1 MGNAVDLS
9 RSAAALAALVFVTVS
24 SPAHGADAREPFA
37 WPASLAPFGDG
48 YPKAGDACRRL
59 GESPATSAYL
69 DHTATLVG
77 CPGGADSA
85 SVRAMLRDHRGH
97 VVGQAEGV
105 TLISV
110 PMDAAM
116 SRAATGQKNGHK
128 NGHKN
133 EHPKTKGTAFSATG
147 KLPCAR
153 SAGQIAGMCRFV
165 VTRHSDRTANV
176 TVYWP
181 PGGARTIFFG
191 ADGAVIGVSTTATD
205 QSLAQKAVARK
216 NGEVNLISVGDERYE
231 ITDSILS
238 GK

>member
-1 MGNAVDLS
+1 MGNTIKLFRS
-9 RSAAALAALVFVTVS
+9 RATFAALAFIALS
-24 SPAHGADAREPFA
+24 SPVHAADAREPFA

-48 YPKAGDACRRL
+48 YPKAGNACRRL

-85 SVRAMLRDHRGH
+85 SVRAMLRDRRGH

-110 PMDAAM
+110 PTDAAT
-116 SRAATGQKNGHK
+116 SSAVPNHK
-128 NGHKN
+128 D
-133 EHPKTKGTAFSATG
+133 EHSKTRGTAFSATG

-153 SAGQIAGMCRFV
+153 RAGQTTSMCRFH
-165 VTRHSDRTANV
+165 VTRHSDRSANV
-176 TVYWP
+176 TIYWP
-181 PGGARTIFFG
+181 GGSARTIFFG
-191 ADGAVIGVSTTATD
+191 ADGAVIGVSTTTPD
-205 QSLAQKAVARK
+205 QPPAEKAVARK
-216 NGEVNLISVGDERYE
+216 NGEVSLISVGDERYE
-231 ITDSILS
+231 IADSILS

>member
-1 MGNAVDLS
+1 MENAIRLF
-9 RSAAALAALVFVTVS
+9 RSATALAALVFVTVS
-24 SPAHGADAREPFA
+24 SPAHAADAREAFA

-59 GESPATSAYL
+59 GESSATSAYL

-85 SVRAMLRDHRGH
+85 SVRDMLREHRGH
-97 VVGQAEGV
+97 VVGEAKGV

-116 SRAATGQKNGHK
+116 SSVASGHQ
-128 NGHKN
+128 N
-133 EHPKTKGTAFSATG
+133 EHPKTNGTAFSATG
-147 KLPCAR
+147 TLPCAR
-153 SAGQIAGMCRFV
+153 SAGQIAGMCRFG
-165 VTRHSDRTANV
+165 VTRHRDRTAKV

-181 PGGARTIFFG
+181 GRGARTIFFG
-191 ADGAVIGVSTTATD
+191 ADGAVTGVSTTATD
-205 QSLAQKAVARK
+205 QSLADKAIARK

-231 ITDSILS
+231 IADSILS

>member
-1 MGNAVDLS
+1 MGNSINLF
-9 RSAAALAALVFVTVS
+9 RSAAALAALVFVTVTS
-24 SPAHGADAREPFA
+24 TAHGADASEPFA

-59 GESPATSAYL
+59 GESPATAAYL

-110 PMDAAM
+110 PIDAAM
-116 SRAATGQKNGHK
+116 SSAASR
-128 NGHKN
+128 HKN
-133 EHPKTKGTAFSATG
+133 EHPKAKGTAFSATG
-147 KLPCAR
+147 KLPCVR
-153 SAGQIAGMCRFV
+153 SAGQTAGMCRFS

-181 PGGARTIFFG
+181 GGGARTIFFG
-191 ADGAVIGVSTTATD
+191 ADGVVTGVSTTTTG
-205 QSLAQKAVARK
+205 QSLAEKSVARK
-216 NGEVNLISVGDERYE
+216 NGEVNLISIGDERYE

>member
-1 MGNAVDLS
+1 MGNAVDLF
-9 RSAAALAALVFVTVS
+9 RSAAVLAALVFVTVS
-24 SPAHGADAREPFA
+24 SPAHLADARESFV

-59 GESPATSAYL
+59 GESSATSAYL

-85 SVRAMLRDHRGH
+85 SVRAMLREHRGR

-110 PMDAAM
+110 PMDGAM
-116 SRAATGQKNGHK
+116 SRAAS
-128 NGHKN
+128 GHKN
-133 EHPKTKGTAFSATG
+133 EHPETKGTALSATG